1 MYNMNSVD
9 KTIESLRNELLE
21 LTVGLEKQAGNMKV
35 LQERIAAF
43 KTQSDR
49 LKNENAALEQ
59 QKQALSDEFAAV
71 SERQRA
77 FEEQSEQKEKEEEK
91 IKADYMATV
100 ARLTEKESEQQFNQQ
115 SLLEA
120 MDKPLVVCDRS
131 YLDTLVYSQ
140 YLYEKGKISI
150 YQMDLLKRM
159 FQVMSAMV
167 HFDKVFLLKPS
178 FELQAEE
185 NRSMNEEFQRDIY
198 NMFDALRVHEPDW
211 EYLPD
216 DNELQNAFD

>member
-1 MYNMNSVD
+1 MAKENPR
-9 KTIESLRNELLE
+9 I
-21 LTVGLEKQAGNMKV
+21 KV
-35 LQERIAAF
+35 
-43 KTQSDR
+43 
-49 LKNENAALEQ
+49 NENG
-59 QKQALSDEFAAV
+59 DF
-71 SERQRA
+71 
-77 FEEQSEQKEKEEEK
+77 F
-91 IKADYMATV
+91 T
-100 ARLTEKESEQQFNQQ
+100 QFYQMTRDCNQ
-115 SLLEA
+115 LLEA

-150 YQMDLLKRM
+150 CQMDLLKRM
-159 FQVMSAMV
+159 FQMMSAMV

-198 NMFDALRVHEPDW
+198 NMFDALRVYEPDW

-216 DNELQNAFD
+216 GDELRINRIVAYVQRKKK

>member
-1 MYNMNSVD
+1 MAKENPRIKV
-9 KTIESLRNELLE
+9 NED
-21 LTVGLEKQAGNMKV
+21 GD
-35 LQERIAAF
+35 F
-43 KTQSDR
+43 FTQFYQMTRDC
-49 LKNENAALEQ
+49 
-59 QKQALSDEFAAV
+59 
-71 SERQRA
+71 
-77 FEEQSEQKEKEEEK
+77 
-91 IKADYMATV
+91 
-100 ARLTEKESEQQFNQQ
+100 NQ
-115 SLLEA
+115 LLEA

-216 DNELQNAFD
+216 DNELRINRIVAYVQRKKK

>member
-1 MYNMNSVD
+1 MIISISGTHCTGKSTLV
-9 KTIESLRNELLE
+9 ELLKKHPVFQNAVFLKSSGRALAKE
-21 LTVGLEKQAGNMKV
+21 NPRIKV
-35 LQERIAAF
+35 NEDGDF
-43 KTQSDR
+43 FTQFYQMTRDC
-49 LKNENAALEQ
+49 
-59 QKQALSDEFAAV
+59 
-71 SERQRA
+71 
-77 FEEQSEQKEKEEEK
+77 
-91 IKADYMATV
+91 
-100 ARLTEKESEQQFNQQ
+100 NQ
-115 SLLEA
+115 LLEA

-150 YQMDLLKRM
+150 YQMDLLKRIS
-159 FQVMSAMV
+159 QVMSAMV
-167 HFDKVFLLKPS
+167 HFDKVFLWKPS

-216 DNELQNAFD
+216 DNELRINRIVAYVQRKKK